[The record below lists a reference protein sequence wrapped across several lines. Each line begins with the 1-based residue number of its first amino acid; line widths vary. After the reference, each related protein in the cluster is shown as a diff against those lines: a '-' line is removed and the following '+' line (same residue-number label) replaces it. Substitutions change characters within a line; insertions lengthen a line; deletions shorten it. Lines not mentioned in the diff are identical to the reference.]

1 MQLLLLNNK
10 EKIESIIEEVILAN
24 RSAVWWQKE
33 MNSCLAELKNL
44 EEESFEIEYPE
55 ITLSEREEL
64 EERVEYLILK
74 GEWEDN
80 NLEKIMRRVD
90 LFDKDAKRHIVT
102 EIGKRWEESKKT
114 PKK

>member
-1 MQLLLLNNK
+1 MNNK

-33 MNSCLAELKNL
+33 MNYCLAELKNL
-44 EEESFEIEYPE
+44 EEESFEMLD
-55 ITLSEREEL
+55 TLSEREEL

-80 NLEKIMRRVD
+80 NLEKIMRQVD
-90 LFDKDAKRHIVT
+90 LFDKDVKRHIVT

-114 PKK
+114 P